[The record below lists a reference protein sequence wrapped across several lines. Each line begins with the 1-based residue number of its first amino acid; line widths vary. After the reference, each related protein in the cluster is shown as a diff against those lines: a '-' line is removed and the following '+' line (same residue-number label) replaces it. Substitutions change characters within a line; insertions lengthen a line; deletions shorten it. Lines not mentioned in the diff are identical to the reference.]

1 MPYLLLSLG
10 VLFALAAANAHA
22 PRRGA
27 VLLAPSFF
35 VGWLT
40 IEMAPH
46 VLVTWAA
53 ATALTAAFGGL
64 DGWAGWTGLVLAVL
78 GMAGVAATLV
88 ATRRT
93 VVTLRDSGVPLDL
106 DPEDAPRYPR
116 AHLFVPQLC
125 LIPRKGVRVE
135 RNIVF
140 HEGGTSFHEGG
151 TSFHEGGTSPHEEG
165 RLRLKLDVFRT
176 AGGRSGGELRP
187 GLMQI
192 HGGAWVIGDKREQG
206 LPLLNHMA
214 VQGWVGFNVNYR
226 LSPRA
231 TWPEHLIDLKH
242 FVAWY
247 KEHAEEYGAD
257 PDFLCVTG
265 GSAGGHLT
273 AMVALTANVPEFQ
286 PGFEDA
292 DTSVQGAVPFYGV
305 YNLFEAGPWPVPMG
319 ATRLMERMVV
329 KKPFAENHE
338 AYAKASPV
346 TYLREDAPPFFV
358 IHGDRDSLIP
368 VAEARRFVERLRDVS
383 GAPVVYAEMKGAQH
397 AFDVF
402 PSYRT
407 ARVIEGVERYLTGL
421 HRQYR
426 EGAAPAV
433 PGEVAQSLDPAP
445 ARTAPGV
452 RPSDSVEGCGSQ
464 FSGIG

>member
-1 MPYLLLSLG
+1 MPYVLLALG
-10 VLFALAAANAHA
+10 ILFVLLAANAHA
-22 PRRGA
+22 PRRHA
-27 VLLAPSFF
+27 ALLVPSFF
-35 VGWLT
+35 AGWLT
-40 IEMAPH
+40 IELAPH
-46 VLVTWAA
+46 LLVAEIVA
-53 ATALTAAFGGL
+53 LALTAAYGGL
-64 DGWAGWTGLVLAVL
+64 DGWAGWTGLAL
-78 GMAGVAATLV
+78 GILGAAGTAATIVAA
-88 ATRRT
+88 RRT
-93 VVTLRDSGVPLDL
+93 VVSLRESGAPLDL
-106 DPEDAPRYPR
+106 DPEGAPRYPL
-116 AHLFVPQLC
+116 AHLFLPPLC
-125 LIPRKGVRVE
+125 LIPRRGVRVD

-140 HEGGTSFHEGG
+140 RQ
-151 TSFHEGGTSPHEEG
+151 EG
-165 RLRLKLDVFRT
+165 RLRLKLDVYRPAESASDT
-176 AGGRSGGELRP
+176 SGTSGKDLRP

-214 VQGWVGFNVNYR
+214 VQGWVCFNVNYR

-247 KEHAEEYGAD
+247 REQAEEYGAD

-286 PGFEDA
+286 PGFEDV

-305 YNLFEAGPWPVPMG
+305 YDFVEAGPWPVPMG
-319 ATRLMERMVV
+319 ATPLLQRMVL
-329 KKPFAENHE
+329 KLPFEENRE

-346 TYLREDAPPFFV
+346 TYVREDAPPFFV
-358 IHGDRDSLIP
+358 IHGSRDSLLP
-368 VAEARRFVERLRDVS
+368 VEEARRFVRRLRETS
-383 GAPVVYAEMKGAQH
+383 KAPVIYAEMKGGQH

-407 ARVIEGVERYLTGL
+407 ARVVEGVERYLTGL

-426 EGAAPAV
+426 QGTAPEV
-433 PGEVAQSLDPAP
+433 PGEVTASLEEP
-445 ARTAPGV
+445 TVG
-452 RPSDSVEGCGSQ
+452 
-464 FSGIG
+464 

>member
-1 MPYLLLSLG
+1 MPYVLLALG
-10 VLFALAAANAHA
+10 ISVALAAANAHA
-22 PRRGA
+22 PRRNA

-35 VGWLT
+35 LGWLT

-46 VLVTWAA
+46 ALAA
-53 ATALTAAFGGL
+53 GAVATALAAASGGL
-64 DGWAGWTGLVLAVL
+64 DGWAGWTGLALAL
-78 GMAGVAATLV
+78 AGMAGIAA
-88 ATRRT
+88 AIAASRRT
-93 VVTLRDSGVPLDL
+93 VVTLRGCGAPLDL
-106 DPEDAPRYPR
+106 DPEGAPRYPL
-116 AHLFVPQLC
+116 AHLVVPPLC
-125 LIPRKGVRVE
+125 LIPRKGVRVD
-135 RNIVF
+135 RNIVYR
-140 HEGGTSFHEGG
+140 
-151 TSFHEGGTSPHEEG
+151 EEG
-165 RLRLKLDVFRT
+165 RLRLKLDVFRP
-176 AGGRSGGELRP
+176 AEDGGLRP

-214 VQGWVGFNVNYR
+214 LQGWVGFNVNYR

-273 AMVALTANVPEFQ
+273 ALVALSANEPRFQ
-286 PGFEDA
+286 PGFEDV

-305 YNLFEAGPWPVPMG
+305 YNLVEAGPWPVPMG
-319 ATRLMERMVV
+319 ATHIMEKMVV
-329 KKPFAENHE
+329 KKPFAENYE
-338 AYAKASPV
+338 VYAQASPV
-346 TYLREDAPPFFV
+346 SYISEDAPPFFV
-358 IHGDRDSLIP
+358 IHGSRDSLIP
-368 VAEARRFVERLRDVS
+368 VAEARRFVERLRDAS
-383 GAPVVYAEMKGAQH
+383 RSPVIYAEMKGAQH

-407 ARVIEGVERYLTGL
+407 ARVIEAVERYLTGL

-426 EGAAPAV
+426 QGTGPAV
-433 PGEVAQSLDPAP
+433 PGEVVQSLEK
-445 ARTAPGV
+445 
-452 RPSDSVEGCGSQ
+452 PSVG
-464 FSGIG
+464 

>member
-1 MPYLLLSLG
+1 MPYLLLALG
-10 VLFALAAANAHA
+10 ILFALAAANAHVP
-22 PRRGA
+22 PRNA
-27 VLLAPSFF
+27 VLLAPGFF
-35 VGWLT
+35 CAWLT

-53 ATALTAAFGGL
+53 ATALVAVSGGL
-64 DGWAGWTGLVLAVL
+64 GGWAGWAGLVLAIL
-78 GMAGVAATLV
+78 AMAGVAATLV
-88 ATRRT
+88 AARRT
-93 VVTLRDSGVPLDL
+93 VVTLRDSGAPLDL
-106 DPEDAPRYPR
+106 DPEGAPRYPL
-116 AHLFVPQLC
+116 AHLIVPQLC
-125 LIPRKGVRVE
+125 LIPRRGVQVE

-140 HEGGTSFHEGG
+140 HEGGALPGEDG
-151 TSFHEGGTSPHEEG
+151 
-165 RLRLKLDVFRT
+165 LRLKLDVFRS
-176 AGGRSGGELRP
+176 AGERSGGEPSP

-214 VQGWVGFNVNYR
+214 LQGWVGFNVNYR

-231 TWPEHLIDLKH
+231 TWPEHLIDLKR

-247 KEHAEEYGAD
+247 KEHAAEYGAD

-292 DTSVQGAVPFYGV
+292 DTTVQGAVPFYGV
-305 YNLFEAGPWPVPMG
+305 YNFFEAGPWPRPMG
-319 ATRLMERMVV
+319 DTRLLEKMVI
-329 KKPFAENHE
+329 KKPFAENRE

-346 TYLREDAPPFFV
+346 TYINKDAPPFFV
-358 IHGDRDSLIP
+358 IHGSRDSLIP
-368 VAEARRFVERLRDVS
+368 AAEARRFVERLRDVS
-383 GAPVVYAEMKGAQH
+383 DAPVIYAEMKGAQH

-421 HRQYR
+421 HRQYLQ
-426 EGAAPAV
+426 GSAPAV
-433 PGEVAQSLDPAP
+433 PAEVMGDG
-445 ARTAPGV
+445 TVG
-452 RPSDSVEGCGSQ
+452 
-464 FSGIG
+464 

>member
-1 MPYLLLSLG
+1 MPHVMLALG
-10 VLFALAAANAHA
+10 ILFALVALNAHA

-27 VLLAPSFF
+27 LLLAPSFF
-35 VGWLT
+35 CGWLT

-46 VLVTWAA
+46 VVVTWAA

-64 DGWAGWTGLVLAVL
+64 DGWPGWIGFVLAIL
-78 GMAGVAATLV
+78 GIAGVAATLF
-88 ATRRT
+88 ASRRT
-93 VVTLRDSGVPLDL
+93 VVTLRDSGAPLDL
-106 DPEDAPRYPR
+106 DPEGAPRYPL
-116 AHLFVPQLC
+116 AHLIVPQLC

-135 RNIVF
+135 RNVLF
-140 HEGGTSFHEGG
+140 HEDGG
-151 TSFHEGGTSPHEEG
+151 
-165 RLRLKLDVFRT
+165 LRLKLDVFQP
-176 AGGRSGGELRP
+176 AAERSGGELRP

-214 VQGWVGFNVNYR
+214 LQGWVGFNVNYR

-231 TWPEHLIDLKH
+231 TWPDHLIDLKR
-242 FVAWY
+242 FLAWY

-273 AMVALTANVPEFQ
+273 ALVALTANVPEFQ
-286 PGFEDA
+286 PGFEDV
-292 DTSVQGAVPFYGV
+292 DTTVQGAVPFYGV
-305 YNLFEAGPWPVPMG
+305 YNLFEPGPWPRPMG
-319 ATRLMERMVV
+319 ATRLMERMVI
-329 KKPFAENHE
+329 KKPFAENRE

-346 TYLREDAPPFFV
+346 TYISKDAPPFFV

-368 VAEARRFVERLRDVS
+368 VAEAHRFVERLREVS
-383 GAPVVYAEMKGAQH
+383 EAPVIYAEMKGAQH

-426 EGAAPAV
+426 QGVPPAV
-433 PGEVAQSLDPAP
+433 PGEVSESLEGAAARP
-445 ARTAPGV
+445 RTAAA
-452 RPSDSVEGCGSQ
+452 E
-464 FSGIG
+464 

>member
-1 MPYLLLSLG
+1 MPYVLLALG
-10 VLFALAAANAHA
+10 ILFALAAANAHA
-22 PRRGA
+22 PRRSA

-35 VGWLT
+35 LGWLT

-53 ATALTAAFGGL
+53 ATALAAAFGGL
-64 DGWAGWTGLVLAVL
+64 DGWPGWTGLGLAL
-78 GMAGVAATLV
+78 AAMAGIAATIV
-88 ATRRT
+88 ASRRT
-93 VVTLRDSGVPLDL
+93 VVTLRDSGAPLDL
-106 DPEDAPRYPR
+106 DPEGAPRYPL
-116 AHLFVPQLC
+116 AHLIVPQLC

-135 RNIVF
+135 RNVVYR
-140 HEGGTSFHEGG
+140 
-151 TSFHEGGTSPHEEG
+151 EEG
-165 RLRLKLDVFRT
+165 RLRLKLDVYRP
-176 AGGRSGGELRP
+176 AGDGEPDGGPRP

-214 VQGWVGFNVNYR
+214 LQGWVGFNVNYR

-231 TWPEHLIDLKH
+231 TWPEHLVDLKH

-265 GSAGGHLT
+265 GSAGGHLA
-273 AMVALTANVPEFQ
+273 AMVALTANEPGFQ

-292 DTSVQGAVPFYGV
+292 DTTVQGAVPFYGV
-305 YNLFEAGPWPVPMG
+305 YNFIDAGPWPVPMG
-319 ATRLMERMVV
+319 ATRILEKMVV
-329 KKPFAENHE
+329 KKPFAENRE
-338 AYAKASPV
+338 VYAKASPV
-346 TYLREDAPPFFV
+346 TYISEDAPPFFV
-358 IHGDRDSLIP
+358 IHGSRDSLIP

-383 GAPVVYAEMKGAQH
+383 RAPVVYAEMKGAQH
-397 AFDVF
+397 GFDVF

-426 EGAAPAV
+426 QGAGPAV
-433 PGEVAQSLDPAP
+433 PGEIEQSLEE
-445 ARTAPGV
+445 
-452 RPSDSVEGCGSQ
+452 PSVG
-464 FSGIG
+464 

>member
-10 VLFALAAANAHA
+10 ILFVLVAVNAHA

-35 VGWLT
+35 CGWLT

-64 DGWAGWTGLVLAVL
+64 DGWAGWTGLVLAIL
-78 GMAGVAATLV
+78 GMAGIAATLV

-106 DPEDAPRYPR
+106 EPDDAPRYPR
-116 AHLFVPQLC
+116 AHLVVPPLC

-140 HEGGTSFHEGG
+140 HE
-151 TSFHEGGTSPHEEG
+151 EG
-165 RLRLKLDVFRT
+165 RLRRKMDVFRT
-176 AGGRSGGELRP
+176 LNERSGGELRP

-214 VQGWVGFNVNYR
+214 LQGWVGFNVNYR

-292 DTSVQGAVPFYGV
+292 DTTVQGAVPFYGV

-319 ATRLMERMVV
+319 ATRLMERMIV

-346 TYLREDAPPFFV
+346 TYIREDAPPFFV

-368 VAEARRFVERLRDVS
+368 VAEARRFVERLRGVS
-383 GAPVVYAEMKGAQH
+383 GAPVIYAEMKGAQH
-397 AFDVF
+397 GFDVF

-407 ARVIEGVERYLTGL
+407 ARVIEGVERHLTGL

-426 EGAAPAV
+426 QGAAPAV
-433 PGEVAQSLDPAP
+433 PGEVAQSLERDSAH
-445 ARTAPGV
+445 
-452 RPSDSVEGCGSQ
+452 PSLGRDAVG
-464 FSGIG
+464 

>member
-1 MPYLLLSLG
+1 MPYLLLCLG
-10 VLFALAAANAHA
+10 VLFVLVAANAHA

-35 VGWLT
+35 GGWLT

-46 VLVTWAA
+46 VLVVWAA
-53 ATALTAAFGGL
+53 AASLTAAFGGL
-64 DGWAGWTGLVLAVL
+64 DGWAGWTGLVLAIL

-140 HEGGTSFHEGG
+140 HE
-151 TSFHEGGTSPHEEG
+151 EE
-165 RLRLKLDVFRT
+165 RLRLKMDVFRT
-176 AGGRSGGELRP
+176 AGERTGGELRP

-214 VQGWVGFNVNYR
+214 LQGWVGFNVNYR

-231 TWPEHLIDLKH
+231 TWPDHLIDLKH

-273 AMVALTANVPEFQ
+273 AMVALTANVAEFQ

-305 YNLFEAGPWPVPMG
+305 YNLFEAGPWPVPLG
-319 ATRLMERMVV
+319 ATRLMERMVI

-433 PGEVAQSLDPAP
+433 PGEVAQSLDSGP
-445 ARTAPGV
+445 ARPA
-452 RPSDSVEGCGSQ
+452 
-464 FSGIG
+464 SGTDAVG

>member
-1 MPYLLLSLG
+1 MPYLLLALG
-10 VLFALAAANAHA
+10 ILFALLAANAHA
-22 PRRGA
+22 PRHSA
-27 VLLAPSFF
+27 LLLVPSFF
-35 VGWLT
+35 SGWLT

-46 VLVTWAA
+46 LLVTEIAA
-53 ATALTAAFGGL
+53 LSLTAAYGGL
-64 DGWAGWTGLVLAVL
+64 DGWAGWAGLALGVL
-78 GMAGVAATLV
+78 GAAGTVAIILAS
-88 ATRRT
+88 RRT
-93 VVTLRDSGVPLDL
+93 VVTLRESGAPLDL
-106 DPEDAPRYPR
+106 DPDGAPRFPL
-116 AHLFVPQLC
+116 APLIVPPLC
-125 LIPRKGVRVE
+125 LIPRKGVKVQ
-135 RNIVF
+135 RNVVY
-140 HEGGTSFHEGG
+140 HQD
-151 TSFHEGGTSPHEEG
+151 G
-165 RLRLKLDVFRT
+165 RLRLKLDVYSP
-176 AGGRSGGELRP
+176 AGDGPADGLRP

-231 TWPEHLIDLKH
+231 TWPEHLIDLKR
-242 FVAWY
+242 FLAWY

-273 AMVALTANVPEFQ
+273 AMVALTANVPDFQ

-305 YNLFEAGPWPVPMG
+305 YNFVDAGPWPVPMG
-319 ATRLMERMVV
+319 STRLVEKMVV
-329 KKPFAENHE
+329 KLPFEENRE

-346 TYLREDAPPFFV
+346 TYIRKDAPPFFV
-358 IHGDRDSLIP
+358 IHGTHDSLIP
-368 VAEARRFVERLRDVS
+368 VLEARRFVERLRDVS
-383 GAPVVYAEMKGAQH
+383 EAPVVYAEMKGGQH

-407 ARVIEGVERYLTGL
+407 ARVVEGVERYLTGL

-426 EGAAPAV
+426 QGAGPAV
-433 PGEVAQSLDPAP
+433 PGEIARSLDGPP
-445 ARTAPGV
+445 VG
-452 RPSDSVEGCGSQ
+452 
-464 FSGIG
+464 

>member
-1 MPYLLLSLG
+1 MPYALLALG
-10 VLFALAAANAHA
+10 ILFALVAANAHA
-22 PRRGA
+22 PPRNA
-27 VLLAPSFF
+27 VLLAPGFF
-35 VGWLT
+35 CAWLT

-53 ATALTAAFGGL
+53 ATALVAMSGGL
-64 DGWAGWTGLVLAVL
+64 AGWAGWAGLALAVL

-88 ATRRT
+88 ASRRT
-93 VVTLRDSGVPLDL
+93 TVTLRDCGAPLDL
-106 DPEDAPRYPR
+106 DPEGAPRYPL
-116 AHLFVPQLC
+116 AHLIVPQLC
-125 LIPRKGVRVE
+125 LIPRRGVRVE

-140 HEGGTSFHEGG
+140 HDEGG
-151 TSFHEGGTSPHEEG
+151 
-165 RLRLKLDVFRT
+165 LRLKLDVFRP
-176 AGGRSGGELRP
+176 AGERSGGGPRP

-214 VQGWVGFNVNYR
+214 LQGWVGFNVNYR

-273 AMVALTANVPEFQ
+273 AMVALTANVQEFQ

-292 DTSVQGAVPFYGV
+292 DTTVQGAVPFYGV
-305 YNLFEAGPWPVPMG
+305 YNFFEAGPWPRPMG
-319 ATRLMERMVV
+319 DTRILERMVI
-329 KKPFAENHE
+329 KQPFAENQE

-346 TYLREDAPPFFV
+346 TYISKDAPPFFV
-358 IHGDRDSLIP
+358 IHGSRDSLIP

-383 GAPVVYAEMKGAQH
+383 DAPVIYAEMKGAQH

-426 EGAAPAV
+426 QDSGPAV
-433 PGEVAQSLDPAP
+433 PGEVTESLATGPAL
-445 ARTAPGV
+445 G
-452 RPSDSVEGCGSQ
+452 EGAVG
-464 FSGIG
+464 

>member
-1 MPYLLLSLG
+1 MPYVLLALG
-10 VLFALAAANAHA
+10 VLIALLAVNAHA
-22 PRRGA
+22 PRRSA
-27 VLLAPSFF
+27 ALVAPSFF
-35 VGWLT
+35 YGWLT
-40 IEMAPH
+40 IELAPQ
-46 VLVTWAA
+46 VLVAWAA
-53 ATALTAAFGGL
+53 ATALAVGLGGL
-64 DGWAGWTGLVLAVL
+64 GGWAGWTGLALTIL
-78 GMAGVAATLV
+78 GMAGIAATLL

-93 VVTLRDSGVPLDL
+93 VVTLRECGAPLEL
-106 DPEDAPRYPR
+106 DPEGAPRYPLS
-116 AHLFVPQLC
+116 HLVVPPLC
-125 LIPRKGVRVE
+125 LIPRRGVHVE
-135 RNIVF
+135 RNVVYRQD
-140 HEGGTSFHEGG
+140 
-151 TSFHEGGTSPHEEG
+151 G
-165 RLRLKLDVFRT
+165 RLRLKLDVYARE
-176 AGGRSGGELRP
+176 RSTGELRP

-247 KEHAEEYGAD
+247 REHAEEYGAD

-273 AMVALTANVPEFQ
+273 AMVALTANRPEFQ

-292 DTSVQGAVPFYGV
+292 DTTVQGAVPFYGV
-305 YNLFEAGPWPVPMG
+305 YNLVDAGPWRRPMG
-319 ATRLMERMVV
+319 EMPLLERMVV
-329 KKPFAENHE
+329 KLPFAENHD

-358 IHGDRDSLIP
+358 IHGSGDSLIP

-383 GAPVVYAEMKGAQH
+383 TAPVIYAEMKGAQH

-407 ARVIEGVERYLTGL
+407 ARVIEAVERYLTGL

-426 EGAAPAV
+426 QGARPAV
-433 PGEVAQSLDPAP
+433 PGEVRQSLQD
-445 ARTAPGV
+445 R
-452 RPSDSVEGCGSQ
+452 SVG
-464 FSGIG
+464 

>member
-1 MPYLLLSLG
+1 MPYILLALG
-10 VLFALAAANAHA
+10 ILFALVALNAHVP
-22 PRRGA
+22 PRNA
-27 VLLAPSFF
+27 ILLAPGFF
-35 VGWLT
+35 CAWLT

-46 VLVTWAA
+46 VLVTWGLV
-53 ATALTAAFGGL
+53 TALVAVLGGL
-64 DGWAGWTGLVLAVL
+64 DGWAGWVGLVLAIL

-88 ATRRT
+88 ASRRT
-93 VVTLRDSGVPLDL
+93 VVTLRDCGAPLDL
-106 DPEDAPRYPR
+106 DPEGAPRYPL
-116 AHLFVPQLC
+116 AHLIVPQLC
-125 LIPRKGVRVE
+125 LIPRRGVRVE

-140 HEGGTSFHEGG
+140 HEEGG
-151 TSFHEGGTSPHEEG
+151 
-165 RLRLKLDVFRT
+165 LRLKLDVFRP
-176 AGGRSGGELRP
+176 AGERSSGELRP

-214 VQGWVGFNVNYR
+214 LQEWVGFNVNYR

-231 TWPEHLIDLKH
+231 TWPEHLIDLKR

-292 DTSVQGAVPFYGV
+292 DTTVQGAVPFYGV
-305 YNLFEAGPWPVPMG
+305 YNFFEAGPWPRPMG
-319 ATRLMERMVV
+319 ATRILERMVV
-329 KKPFAENHE
+329 KQPFAENRE

-346 TYLREDAPPFFV
+346 TYIDKDAPPFFV
-358 IHGDRDSLIP
+358 IHGSRDSLIP
-368 VAEARRFVERLRDVS
+368 VAEARRFVERLRGVS
-383 GAPVVYAEMKGAQH
+383 DAPVIYAEMKGAQH
-397 AFDVF
+397 GFDVF

-426 EGAAPAV
+426 QGSGPAV
-433 PGEVAQSLDPAP
+433 PGEVTESLA
-445 ARTAPGV
+445 TG
-452 RPSDSVEGCGSQ
+452 PSMGEGAVG
-464 FSGIG
+464 

>member
-1 MPYLLLSLG
+1 MPYVLLALG
-10 VLFALAAANAHA
+10 ILFALAAGNAHA
-22 PRRGA
+22 PRRSA

-35 VGWLT
+35 WGWLT

-53 ATALTAAFGGL
+53 ATALVAGFGGL
-64 DGWAGWTGLVLAVL
+64 DGWAGWTGLVLAIL

-88 ATRRT
+88 ASRRT
-93 VVTLRDSGVPLDL
+93 VVTLRDSGAPLDL
-106 DPEDAPRYPR
+106 DPEGAPAYPL
-116 AHLFVPQLC
+116 AHLIVPQLC

-135 RNIVF
+135 RNIVYRQD
-140 HEGGTSFHEGG
+140 
-151 TSFHEGGTSPHEEG
+151 G
-165 RLRLKLDVFRT
+165 RLRLKLDVFHA
-176 AGGRSGGELRP
+176 AGERSGEGLRP

-214 VQGWVGFNVNYR
+214 LQGWVGFNVNYR

-242 FVAWY
+242 FLAWY

-257 PDFLCVTG
+257 PGFLCVTG

-292 DTSVQGAVPFYGV
+292 DTRVQGAVPFYGV
-305 YNLFEAGPWPVPMG
+305 YNFFEAGPWPRPMG
-319 ATRLMERMVV
+319 TTHLMERMVV
-329 KKPFAENHE
+329 KQPFADNQE
-338 AYAKASPV
+338 AYARASPV

-358 IHGDRDSLIP
+358 IHGSRDSLIP
-368 VAEARRFVERLRDVS
+368 VAEARRFVECLRDVS
-383 GAPVVYAEMKGAQH
+383 SSPVLYAEMKGAQH

-426 EGAAPAV
+426 QGGPQEV
-433 PGEVAQSLDPAP
+433 PDEIKRSWGE
-445 ARTAPGV
+445 R
-452 RPSDSVEGCGSQ
+452 SVG
-464 FSGIG
+464 

>member
-1 MPYLLLSLG
+1 MPYVLLALG
-10 VLFALAAANAHA
+10 ILFLLAAVNAHA
-22 PRRGA
+22 PRHGA

-35 VGWLT
+35 WGWLT

-46 VLVTWAA
+46 ALVTWAA
-53 ATALTAAFGGL
+53 LTAVVAALGGL
-64 DGWAGWTGLVLAVL
+64 DGWAGWTGLALAIL
-78 GMAGVAATLV
+78 AMAGIAATLV
-88 ATRRT
+88 ASRRT
-93 VVTLRDSGVPLDL
+93 VVSLRDSGVPLDL
-106 DPEDAPRYPR
+106 DPEGAPRYPL
-116 AHLFVPQLC
+116 AHLIVPQLC

-135 RNIVF
+135 RNVVYR
-140 HEGGTSFHEGG
+140 
-151 TSFHEGGTSPHEEG
+151 EEG
-165 RLRLKLDVFRT
+165 RLRLKLDVFHPRGER
-176 AGGRSGGELRP
+176 AGLRP

-231 TWPEHLIDLKH
+231 TWPEHLVDLKH

-305 YNLFEAGPWPVPMG
+305 YDFVEAGPWPRPMG
-319 ATRLMERMVV
+319 ATHLVERMVV
-329 KKPFAENHE
+329 KKPFAENRE
-338 AYAKASPV
+338 AFAKASPV

-358 IHGDRDSLIP
+358 IHGSRDSLIP
-368 VAEARRFVERLRDVS
+368 VPEARRFVARLRDIS
-383 GAPVVYAEMKGAQH
+383 DAPVIYAEMKGAQH

-421 HRQYR
+421 HRQYLQGR
-426 EGAAPAV
+426 GPSV
-433 PGEVAQSLDPAP
+433 PDEVTRSLGEPTV
-445 ARTAPGV
+445 G
-452 RPSDSVEGCGSQ
+452 
-464 FSGIG
+464 

>member
-10 VLFALAAANAHA
+10 ILFALVAANAHA
-22 PRRGA
+22 PRHGA
-27 VLLAPSFF
+27 VLVAPSFF
-35 VGWLT
+35 CGWLT

-53 ATALTAAFGGL
+53 AIALAVAFGGL

-78 GMAGVAATLV
+78 AMAGVAATL
-88 ATRRT
+88 AASRRT
-93 VVTLRDSGVPLDL
+93 VVTLRDSGAPLEL
-106 DPEDAPRYPR
+106 DPEGGPRYPIS
-116 AHLFVPQLC
+116 HLIVPQLV
-125 LIPRKGVRVE
+125 LIPRRGVRVE
-135 RNIVF
+135 RNVVYQ
-140 HEGGTSFHEGG
+140 ED
-151 TSFHEGGTSPHEEG
+151 G
-165 RLRLKLDVFRT
+165 RLRLKLDVFRP
-176 AGGRSGGELRP
+176 AGERDGDEPCP

-214 VQGWVGFNVNYR
+214 LQGWVGFNVNYR

-265 GSAGGHLT
+265 GSAGGHLA
-273 AMVALTANVPEFQ
+273 AMVALSANVPEFQ

-305 YNLFEAGPWPVPMG
+305 YNFVEAGPWPRPMG
-319 ATRLMERMVV
+319 ATHLMERMVV
-329 KKPFAENHE
+329 KKPFAENQE

-346 TYLREDAPPFFV
+346 TYIREDAPPFFV
-358 IHGDRDSLIP
+358 IHGSRDSLIP

-383 GAPVVYAEMKGAQH
+383 AAPVIYAEMKGAQH

-426 EGAAPAV
+426 QGSGPAV
-433 PGEVAQSLDPAP
+433 PGEVAQSLEE
-445 ARTAPGV
+445 
-452 RPSDSVEGCGSQ
+452 PSVG
-464 FSGIG
+464 

>member
-1 MPYLLLSLG
+1 MPYVLLALG
-10 VLFALAAANAHA
+10 IVVALAAANAHA
-22 PRRGA
+22 PRRNA

-35 VGWLT
+35 LGWLT

-46 VLVTWAA
+46 ALAVGAV
-53 ATALTAAFGGL
+53 ATALAAAFGGL
-64 DGWAGWTGLVLAVL
+64 DGWAGWTGLALAL
-78 GMAGVAATLV
+78 AGMAGIAATI
-88 ATRRT
+88 AASRRT
-93 VVTLRDSGVPLDL
+93 VVTLRDCGAPLDL
-106 DPEDAPRYPR
+106 DPEGAPRYPL
-116 AHLFVPQLC
+116 AHLIVPPLC
-125 LIPRKGVRVE
+125 LIPRKGVRVD
-135 RNIVF
+135 RNIVYR
-140 HEGGTSFHEGG
+140 
-151 TSFHEGGTSPHEEG
+151 EEG
-165 RLRLKLDVFRT
+165 RLRLKLDVFRP
-176 AGGRSGGELRP
+176 AEDGGLRP

-214 VQGWVGFNVNYR
+214 LQGWVGFNVNYR

-273 AMVALTANVPEFQ
+273 ALVALSANEPRFQ
-286 PGFEDA
+286 PGFEDV
-292 DTSVQGAVPFYGV
+292 DTTVQGAVPFYGV
-305 YNLFEAGPWPVPMG
+305 YNLLEAGPWPVPMG
-319 ATRLMERMVV
+319 ATHIMEKMVV

-338 AYAKASPV
+338 VYAQASPV
-346 TYLREDAPPFFV
+346 SYISEDAPPFFV
-358 IHGDRDSLIP
+358 IHGSRDSLIP
-368 VAEARRFVERLRDVS
+368 AAEARRFVERLRDAS
-383 GAPVVYAEMKGAQH
+383 KSPVIYAEMKGAQH

-407 ARVIEGVERYLTGL
+407 ARVIEAVERYLTGL

-426 EGAAPAV
+426 QGTGPAV
-433 PGEVAQSLDPAP
+433 PGEVVQSLEE
-445 ARTAPGV
+445 
-452 RPSDSVEGCGSQ
+452 PSVG
-464 FSGIG
+464 